1 MMMIAG
7 DGVCETIHVP
17 KEPQVT
23 CLATSP
29 RLLLMQP
36 GILGPLDAFVAQH
49 RGCGVITGD
58 ATPPDADTY
67 HLTLACSCGAIFDR
81 LVSPSDVEVDLFPK
95 N

>member
-36 GILGPLDAFVAQH
+36 GILGLSTPSSHSTAGAVSSL
-49 RGCGVITGD
+49 
-58 ATPPDADTY
+58 ATPLR
-67 HLTLACSCGAIFDR
+67 LTRIRITL
-81 LVSPSDVEVDLFPK
+81 PSRVPVGRYSIGS
-95 N
+95 